1 MLGEKGEKE
10 EAVREEM
17 ASGPIEK
24 SSGESGPISKCRRRR
39 RLGKKKLASGPRRK
53 CSEGREGKNVGADK
67 EMLGGR
73 RDGNNVGADKEMR

>member
-1 MLGEKGEKE
+1 MEGNRSREWKRRRGEGGGMGVGVE
-10 EAVREEM
+10 RERGGV
-17 ASGPIEK
+17 SRRGPI
-24 SSGESGPISKCRRRR
+24 
-39 RLGKKKLASGPRRK
+39 RK